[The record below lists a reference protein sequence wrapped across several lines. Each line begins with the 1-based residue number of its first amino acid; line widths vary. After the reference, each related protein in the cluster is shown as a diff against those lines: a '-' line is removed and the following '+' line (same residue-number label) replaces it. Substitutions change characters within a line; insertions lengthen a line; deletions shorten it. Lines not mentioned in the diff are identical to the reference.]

1 MDTLISSHTIKT
13 IREVWWDIRP
23 HPSFGTVEI
32 RVCDGI
38 PTLREVGFVAALSQ
52 CLVHQFDVMI
62 DRGYTLP
69 TPRAWLVRENKW
81 RAARHG
87 IDASII
93 VDEGG
98 TTVPLRQAMRELVED
113 LTPVAARLGCSE
125 ELRGAIDIM
134 ERGSSYIRQRE
145 IVAAGGSLVDVV
157 DSLIA
162 ELHADMPAPRSAVL
176 EAVGKQAVT
185 AGD

>member
-1 MDTLISSHTIKT
+1 MDTLISSHTIST

-23 HPSFGTVEI
+23 HPAFGTVEI
-32 RVCDGI
+32 RICDGI
-38 PTLREVGFVAALSQ
+38 PTLREVGVMAALSQ
-52 CLVHQFDVMI
+52 CLVHRFDTLI

-69 TPRAWLVRENKW
+69 TPRAWVVRENKW

-98 TTVPLRQAMRELVED
+98 TTVPLRQAIRELVED
-113 LTPVAARLGCSE
+113 LTPIAARLGCVA
-125 ELRGAIDIM
+125 ELRGALDIM
-134 ERGSSYIRQRE
+134 ERGPSYIRQRE
-145 IVAAGGSLVDVV
+145 VVDAGGSLRDVV

-162 ELHADMPAPRSAVL
+162 ELRSDTPAPRAAVL
-176 EAVGKQAVT
+176 QAVGTPVHT